1 MRRKTGLRFIIFT
14 LFFLLALPVYSTGKA
29 EAACPA
35 PTVADTAG
43 IAAGKFPQQYE
54 LDEFEKLTG
63 CKASFSENPI
73 IGKLNKELNGEK
85 PLPAV
90 KKRLPA
96 EPLIFL
102 PYHEIGKYGGRLKG
116 VSKSPESGTS
126 DVLSTRHVN
135 LFRFHDDLKAVVPAV
150 AKGYKYNDDYT
161 ELTIF
166 LRKGHKWSDGAP
178 FTSADIAFWYNDI
191 KLNPKYY
198 KNVESQW
205 IIGGKPMQVKA
216 VDETTV
222 KFIFAEPAPNFGT
235 YLAITYRQPFQPK
248 HVLSRFH
255 PKYNPDADKEAK
267 KLGFKGW
274 VERFRLYFHDWKD
287 TYHPLSGPEGTR
299 VNIPTLEAYVLVEET
314 SEFRRCVANPYFYI
328 VDTAGNQLPYM
339 NEHYESFSEDVDVNI
354 LKMMNGE
361 IDYKQQSIELEHFPE
376 LKQKEAKG
384 PYRILL
390 KPAIGKL
397 VYYTFNITH
406 KDPEMRKIY
415 GNLRFRQAMSLAMKR
430 DEINEIVYLGQGKPE
445 QALPVDSSTFD
456 FVDKEYILQFT
467 QYDPKRANAL
477 LDEMGLT
484 KRGSDG
490 FRLRFDGKPLVVQLQ
505 YAPQFGPTQTHQLMK
520 KYWDDVGVRTDI
532 KEVTSD
538 VYRQQ
543 SGLNQHDVHTMTN
556 NYSCRPKLAGDT
568 QIMFPPF
575 GGNINKRTG
584 IPWHEWVSSKGAK
597 GIEPPEDIK
606 RLYDLAIKFKSYPFG
621 SADSNRIGREVVKIH
636 AENLINIGVVGGT
649 PTPVYV
655 HNRIGNF
662 GGFEMAGYPY
672 YWSYPFRPVQWY
684 IK

>member
-1 MRRKTGLRFIIFT
+1 MHRKIGLRFIIFT

-43 IAAGKFPQQYE
+43 IAAGKFPHQYE

-63 CKASFSENPI
+63 CKSSFSENPI

-85 PLPAV
+85 SLPAIE
-90 KKRLPA
+90 KRLPA

-102 PYHEIGKYGGRLKG
+102 PYHEIGKYGGRIRG

-135 LFRFHDDLKAVVPAV
+135 LFRFHEDLKTVVPSV
-150 AKGYKYNDDYT
+150 AKGWKYNDDFT
-161 ELTIF
+161 ELTVY

-178 FTSADIAFWYNDI
+178 FTAADIAFWYNDI
-191 KLNPKYY
+191 KLNPEYY

-205 IIGGKPMQVKA
+205 VIGGKPMQVKV
-216 VDETTV
+216 VDDTTV
-222 KFIFAEPAPNFGT
+222 KFIFAEPAPNFRI

-255 PKYNPDADKEAK
+255 PKYNPNADKEAK
-267 KLGFKGW
+267 QLGFKGW

-314 SEFRRCVANPYFYI
+314 PEFRRSVANPYFFI

-339 NEHYESFSEDVDVNI
+339 NEHYEIFSEDVDVNI

-361 IDYKQQSIELEHFPE
+361 IDYKQQSLELEHFPE

-406 KDPEMRKIY
+406 EDPEKRKIY
-415 GNLRFRQAMSLAMKR
+415 GDLRFRQAMSLAMKR
-430 DEINEIVYLGQGKPE
+430 DEIREIVYLGQGKPG
-445 QALPVDSSTFD
+445 QALPADPATMD
-456 FVDKEYILQFT
+456 FIDKKYVTQFT
-467 QYDPKRANAL
+467 QHDPKQANAL

-484 KRGSDG
+484 KRGTDG
-490 FRLRFDGKPLVVQLQ
+490 FRLRFDGKPLVVLLQ

-543 SGLNQHDVHTMTN
+543 AGVNKHDVHTMTN
-556 NYSCRPKLAGDT
+556 DYSPLPMIAGDT

-575 GGNINKRTG
+575 GSPINKRTG
-584 IPWHEWVSSKGAK
+584 IPWDDWVRSKGAK
-597 GIEPPEDIK
+597 GIEPPEYIK

-621 SADSNRIGREVVKIH
+621 SAESNRIGREVIKIH
-636 AENLINIGVVGGT
+636 AENLISIGVVDDT

-662 GGFEMAGYPY
+662 GGFDMAGYPY